1 MMDAVKRRIY
11 LAIVTVSL
19 LVIAAIAY
27 QFTVTGTTERIE
39 DGLVARDFAAGLQL
53 ISPRAMQGRWA
64 NEYSIEK
71 K

>member
-27 QFTVTGTTERIE
+27 PFTVTGTTERIE
-39 DGLVARDFAAGLQL
+39 DGLVGT
-53 ISPRAMQGRWA
+53 
-64 NEYSIEK
+64 
-71 K
+71 